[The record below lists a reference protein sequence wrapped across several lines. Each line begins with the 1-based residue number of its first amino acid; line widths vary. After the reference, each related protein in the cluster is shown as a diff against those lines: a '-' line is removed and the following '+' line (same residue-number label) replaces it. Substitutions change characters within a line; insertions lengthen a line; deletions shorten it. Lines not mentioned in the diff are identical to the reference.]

1 MSVDILRLRHVVAT
15 LAASV
20 ALVVSAP
27 ASAGGDAAAGAK
39 KAETCAACHGPAG
52 AKPTTPDYPVL
63 AGQHEDYL
71 AKALLAY
78 KKGKRKNAIMNGM
91 AAPLTKQDIADLA
104 EYFSQQKALSDK
116 Y

>member
-1 MSVDILRLRHVVAT
+1 MSAIVLRHRFVAAF
-15 LAASV
+15 AACAV
-20 ALVVSAP
+20 LGFAAP
-27 ASAGGDAAAGAK
+27 ALAGGDAAAGAK

-71 AKALLAY
+71 AQALLAY

-91 AAPLTKQDIADLA
+91 AAPLSKQDIADLA
-104 EYFSQQKALSDK
+104 EYFSQQKALTDK

>member
-1 MSVDILRLRHVVAT
+1 MSPSLHVLRVLPALAAVAT
-15 LAASV
+15 LAFA
-20 ALVVSAP
+20 AP

-39 KAETCAACHGPAG
+39 KAETCAACHGPGG

-71 AKALLAY
+71 AQALLAY
-78 KKGKRKNAIMNGM
+78 KNGKRKNAIMNGM
-91 AAPLTKQDIADLA
+91 AAPLSKQDIADLA
-104 EYFSQQKALSDK
+104 EYFSHQKALTDR

>member
-1 MSVDILRLRHVVAT
+1 MSLGILQPRVLAAVVAV
-15 LAASV
+15 AAV
-20 ALVVSAP
+20 ALAAP
-27 ASAGGDAAAGAK
+27 ASAGGNAAAGAK
-39 KAETCAACHGPAG
+39 KAETCAACHGPEG

-71 AKALLAY
+71 AQALLAY

-91 AAPLTKQDIADLA
+91 AAPLGKQDIADLA
-104 EYFSQQKALSDK
+104 AYFSKQKALTDK